1 VTWDEV
7 ILLKIKNYF
16 SMEKDNVAYYID
28 TMEAANLCNILPLRA
43 CPKNSSLKAIFDIT
57 LKNMS
62 QFFSPLTILLKAN
75 LLTLLIGPYQYLN
88 P

>member
-28 TMEAANLCNILPLRA
+28 IVEAANLCNIPPLRA